1 MTDKG
6 EWGFSG
12 GAAMEPAPP
21 AEPGAAETAPVP
33 ARETAPVP
41 KDPQYV
47 EDPYKDI
54 LLPTM
59 PVGEELMRNQIGQY
73 QWIYEMSLLKDP
85 TIFFLVW
92 KIFFW
97 ILVGIFGFT
106 MLVDLLQ
113 GWGGEAIL
121 NSLRMLGYFLIGMTV
136 LVSLGYLIYAAIMG
150 GKYIVKFTMDE
161 EGVNHEQIPAQ
172 AEKARKIGMITTA
185 VGAMTGNFT
194 TMGVGMNAS
203 ARTEMYS
210 AFARVRKV
218 KLYPRRGLIKL
229 NGILKHNQVYVS
241 KGDYEFV
248 RDYILARCVNAK
260 KKPK

>member
-1 MTDKG
+1 MDNWNEG
-6 EWGFSG
+6 AG
-12 GAAMEPAPP
+12 GAAMQPGPTPAPV
-21 AEPGAAETAPVP
+21 TAPVP
-33 ARETAPVP
+33 AQDTAPVP
-41 KDPQYV
+41 RDPQLV
-47 EDPYKDI
+47 EDPYAGI
-54 LLPTM
+54 LQPPT
-59 PVGEELMRNQIGQY
+59 PVGEDMMRNQLGQY
-73 QWIYEMSLLKDP
+73 QWIYEMSLLKNP
-85 TIFFLVW
+85 TFFFLVW

-106 MLVDLLQ
+106 MLVDLFQ
-113 GWGGEAIL
+113 GWGGEAVL
-121 NSLRMLGYFLIGMTV
+121 NSLRMLGWFLIGMTV

-161 EGVNHEQIPAQ
+161 EGINHEQIPAQ
-172 AEKARKIGMITTA
+172 AAKAQKIGMITTA

-194 TMGVGMNAS
+194 TMGVGMNA
-203 ARTEMYS
+203 AQTEMYS
-210 AFARVRKV
+210 AFAKVRKV

-229 NGILKHNQVYVS
+229 NGILKHNQVYAS